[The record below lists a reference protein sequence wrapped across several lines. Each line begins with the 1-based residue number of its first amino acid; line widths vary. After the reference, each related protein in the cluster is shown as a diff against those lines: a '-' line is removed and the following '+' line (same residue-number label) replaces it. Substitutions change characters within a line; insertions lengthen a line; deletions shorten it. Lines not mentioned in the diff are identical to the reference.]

1 MKAIFQMKTDAQ
13 ESSCKR
19 MKVLPL
25 FAAIAALCAGC
36 TSELASFDDTYSPAS
51 VDENFPI
58 TVVERPVKL
67 QLEAQG
73 AGLQP
78 SDAGRIAG
86 FAREASAHA
95 TTPVT
100 ISYPA
105 RNPSAKRTAGQ
116 AAALLER
123 DGVRRHAIL
132 VTPYDGSG
140 KAVTLAFARKVA
152 ETRPCGN
159 WTENMAGNQFN
170 ESGPN
175 FGCAFQQNFAAM
187 VANPGDL
194 QQPRAATPA
203 SSAAQAPAL
212 KDYYSGDWLA
222 PTTDASLS
230 GGQ

>member
-1 MKAIFQMKTDAQ
+1 MKAIAQMKTDAR
-13 ESSCKR
+13 EKSRSR
-19 MKVLPL
+19 MKILTL
-25 FAAIAALCAGC
+25 LAAMATLCAGC
-36 TSELASFDDTYSPAS
+36 TSELASFDDTYSPPS

-67 QLEAQG
+67 QLEAKG

-100 ISYPA
+100 IAYPA
-105 RNPSAKRTAGQ
+105 RNPSAKRMAGQ
-116 AAALLER
+116 AAGLLER
-123 DGVRRHAIL
+123 GGVRRPSIL

-140 KAVTLAFARKVA
+140 TSVTLAFARKVA

-175 FGCAFQQNFAAM
+175 FGCAFQQDFAAM

-194 QQPRAATPA
+194 QQPRAATPP

-212 KDYYSGDWLA
+212 ADYYSGKWLA

-230 GGQ
+230 GGL